1 VRARWLLV
9 LLMGCSEC
17 GAEPQN
23 GPNEEPEPND
33 EATAATLQEYFPVH
47 VGDRWRYHNADE
59 RSVRTV
65 TSSENGEVVIVGDD
79 RTAPLRLR
87 VSQDAVAFLDVEG
100 QEVGRL
106 LETPL
111 ELGHE
116 WEYTLGDVQCGA
128 RYAAVDDEVEVGGLT
143 VNACLV
149 VHRRC
154 LHPAGKPFPVE
165 TIEQHSETYCPF
177 IGRVREEMRLE
188 PNPLQDSDGRDDV
201 LAYYRVAGAPAAV
214 RPEPFGCDAFL
225 ITLSDVQAACG
236 PLYRQTNVRD
246 EDGVCEVTYAGADS
260 SLVLEAQRAHGA
272 PDAVAAEGEELRL
285 VEENGSRVVIRSSGP
300 ACPAERVA
308 RLEPLLRS
316 LLRD

>member
-1 VRARWLLV
+1 MRALWVVV
-9 LLMGCSEC
+9 LILGCSEC
-17 GAEPQN
+17 GAAPSD
-23 GPNEEPEPND
+23 PAPEPPAPA
-33 EATAATLQEYFPVH
+33 ESGEAATLQEYFPVH
-47 VGDRWRYHNADE
+47 AGDRWRYHNADE
-59 RSVRTV
+59 RSVRNV
-65 TSSENGEVVIVGDD
+65 TSSEDGEVFIVGDD
-79 RTAPLRLR
+79 RSAPLRLR
-87 VSQDAVAFLDVEG
+87 VSEEAVAFLDVDG

-116 WEYTLGDVQCGA
+116 WAYTLGDVHCEA
-128 RYAAVDDEVEVGGLT
+128 RYAAVDDEIEVAGLS

-177 IGRVREEMRLE
+177 IGRVREEMRLD

-201 LAYYRVAGAPAAV
+201 LVYYRVAGAPAGV

-236 PLYRQTNVRD
+236 PLYRRTQVRD
-246 EDGVCEVTYAGADS
+246 EDGVCDVTYAGAES
-260 SLVLEAQRAHGA
+260 SVTFEAQRAEGA
-272 PDAVAAEGEELRL
+272 PEAVAAEGEALRV
-285 VEENGSRVVIRSSGP
+285 VEENGSRVVIRSTGP
-300 ACPAERVA
+300 ACPEDRIS
-308 RLEPLLRS
+308 RLDPLVTS